1 MKKVL
6 SVALT
11 LLMIVSVI
19 LPVLAEESPIVS
31 NNPVKIKAYDPSLDP
46 QKSPHQVHP
55 GEIYGAHLS
64 LGAPFN
70 GIAYCLPTWSTTDSD
85 CTLALY
91 AWNETFAKTI
101 AAGPVA
107 EHRFEN
113 VKDCQTYT
121 LSFDE
126 QPAGEYLF
134 CIKDVEG
141 SIGTWVYPATVS
153 KGYVMQ
159 EEVEKSGDLEI
170 TVSFTKTPQTPFY
183 QATSLDHAFTG
194 HDTPDEYVF
203 SEDSLIYTH
212 EVMPDTWVFTD
223 GLGRVSLTNE
233 QVGDL
238 KTDKT
243 LAIFYWTWHVD
254 LAGNEPFNNTAF
266 TTEHPEATNDY
277 HHKGWPTSGTA
288 FFWNEP
294 LFGYYRTDDEW
305 VLRKHAEM
313 LTNAG
318 IDVIFT
324 DNTNGNFTWKSSY
337 VPLYETWSTMQQ
349 NGMNTP
355 KVSFMLP
362 FAPTSGSLEQLESLY
377 LDIYRADKYHS
388 LWYYLDG
395 KPMLMAHSGNLSSN
409 SGLNTEIKDF
419 FTFRA
424 GQASYTV
431 KDTSMKSWGWLSTYP
446 QATYFATTKDKKTQN
461 WEQIPVGVALNHS
474 YVTDKMVA
482 MNHPEAMGRSYTS
495 AGYRT
500 EENAKLWGYALQE
513 QFDYAIEK
521 DPRVIFVTGWN
532 EWTAGRNENW
542 ADTPNG
548 FPDQFDDE
556 HSRDIEPSKGDLK
569 DHYYYQ
575 LVNASRQ
582 FQGARP
588 IPTPSAAQS
597 IDLGAGAEQ
606 WSTAAPY
613 FAAYIGNTGDR
624 DAKGYGSLHYTEFS
638 GRNDIIGARVAR
650 DDENVYFYVECNE
663 DITPYTDP
671 LWMVLYLDTDQQNQ
685 GWETFDFV
693 LNKTSPTATQAV
705 LERFTGNGYETE
717 VVGNVSYSVDG
728 KYMQVAVPKSM
739 LGLSGY
745 DFTIN
750 FSWTDHVHDAAD
762 KGEQAADGSWVY
774 TTFTG
779 DILDFYTSGDVAP
792 GMRFK
797 YSYVSTAENAGK
809 QTETTETTQK
819 EQGTEPDSAQT
830 ESDSAQTESDSATES
845 LVDLGLGCK
854 SCATWVALLAL
865 IPAAVL
871 CIKRKRD

>member
-1 MKKVL
+1 MKKL
-6 SVALT
+6 F
-11 LLMIVSVI
+11 SVI
-19 LPVLAEESPIVS
+19 LVMLMLVGMLLPVLAEESPIVS
-31 NNPVKIKAYDPSLDP
+31 QKPVKIKAYDPSLDG

-55 GEIYGAHLS
+55 GEVYGAHLS

-70 GIAYCLPTWSTTDSD
+70 GLAYCLPTWSTTDSD
-85 CTLALY
+85 ATLVLY
-91 AWNETFAKTI
+91 AWNETYDKTVAAEPI
-101 AAGPVA
+101 AQK
-107 EHRFEN
+107 RFEN
-113 VKDCQTYT
+113 VRDCQTYT

-141 SIGTWVYPATVS
+141 QIGTWLYPATVS

-159 EEVEKSGDLEI
+159 DGAEKTGDLEI
-170 TVSFTKTPQTPFY
+170 TVSFTKTPEVPFY
-183 QATSLDHAFTG
+183 QASSLDQAYTG

-203 SEDSLIYTH
+203 PEDSLIYTH

-223 GLGRVSLTNE
+223 GLGRTSLTNAE
-233 QVGDL
+233 VGDL
-238 KTDKT
+238 KADKT

-266 TTEHPEATNDY
+266 TTEHPEAINDY
-277 HHKGWPTSGTA
+277 FHKGWPTSNTA

-294 LFGYYRTDDEW
+294 LFGFYRTDDEW

-337 VPLYETWSTMQQ
+337 VPLYNTWSEMQQ
-349 NGMNTP
+349 NGMDTP

-362 FAPTSGSLEQLESLY
+362 FAATTGSLEQLESLY

-395 KPMLMAHSGNLSSN
+395 KPMLMAHSANLSTK
-409 SGLNTEIKDF
+409 SGLNREIKSF

-424 GQASYTV
+424 GQPGYTV
-431 KDTSMKSWGWLSTYP
+431 KETGLKQWGWLSTYP
-446 QATYFATTKDKKTQN
+446 QAGYFATTKDKKQGT
-461 WEQIPVGVALNHS
+461 WEQMTVGVGINHS
-474 YVTDKMVA
+474 YVTDSMVA
-482 MNHPEAMGRSYTS
+482 MNHPDAMGRSYTS
-495 AGYRT
+495 KGYRA
-500 EENAKLWGYALQE
+500 EADAKLWGYQLAE
-513 QFDYAIEK
+513 QFAYAIEQ

-542 ADTPNG
+542 ANTPNG

-597 IDLGAGAEQ
+597 IDLTKGAEQ
-606 WSTAAPY
+606 WSAAEPY
-613 FAAYIGNTGDR
+613 YAAYIGNTGDR
-624 DAKGYGSLHYTEFS
+624 DAQGYGSLHYTEFS

-650 DDENVYFYVECNE
+650 DDDNVYFFVECNE

-685 GWETFDFV
+685 GWETFDYV
-693 LNKTSPTATQAV
+693 LNKTAPTATEAV

-717 VVGNVSYSVDG
+717 VVGKVSYTVDG
-728 KYMQVAVPKSM
+728 KYMQVSVPKS
-739 LGLSGY
+739 LLNLSGY

-750 FSWTDHVHDAAD
+750 FSWTDHVHDASD
-762 KGEQAADGSWVY
+762 TGTQTADGAWEYS
-774 TTFTG
+774 TFSG

-797 YSYVSTAENAGK
+797 YSYISTAENAGK
-809 QTETTETTQK
+809 ETQTTEQESAGTDPAESGSESTAPETET
-819 EQGTEPDSAQT
+819 EQ
-830 ESDSAQTESDSATES
+830 ESEQ
-845 LVDLGLGCK
+845 GCK
-854 SCATWVALLAL
+854 SVAACILVLAL
-865 IPAAVL
+865 IPAAL
-871 CIKRKRD
+871 FIKRKRD

>member
-1 MKKVL
+1 MKK
-6 SVALT
+6 AL
-11 LLMIVSVI
+11 SVI
-19 LPVLAEESPIVS
+19 LTLVMLIGIALPVMAEQSPIIS
-31 NNPVKIKAYDPSLDP
+31 ENPTKIKAFDPKLDSS
-46 QKSPHQVHP
+46 KSPHQVQP

-70 GIAYCLPTWSTTDSD
+70 GLAYCLPTWSTTDSD
-85 CTLALY
+85 ATLVLY
-91 AWNETFAKTI
+91 AWDETYEKTLSAAPI
-101 AAGPVA
+101 A
-107 EHRFEN
+107 EQRFEN
-113 VKDCQTYT
+113 LRDCQTYT

-141 SIGTWVYPATVS
+141 TVGTWVYPATVS
-153 KGYVMQ
+153 QGFIMQ
-159 EEVEKSGDLEI
+159 DGAEKNGDLEI
-170 TVSFTKTPQTPFY
+170 TVSFTKTPEIPFY
-183 QATSLDHAFTG
+183 KATSAQQAYTG
-194 HDTPDEYVF
+194 HEVPDEYTF
-203 SEDSLIYTH
+203 AEDSLIYTH

-223 GLGRVSLTNE
+223 GLGRVSLTNAE
-233 QVGDL
+233 VGDL
-238 KTDKT
+238 KEDKT

-254 LAGNEPFNNTAF
+254 LSFNQPFNNTAF
-266 TTEHPEATNDY
+266 TTEHPEAINDY
-277 HHKGWPTSGTA
+277 FHEGWPTSGA
-288 FFWNEP
+288 AYFWNEP
-294 LFGYYRTDDEW
+294 LFGYYRTDDPW

-324 DNTNGNFTWKSSY
+324 DNTNGNYTWKSSY
-337 VPLYETWSTMQQ
+337 VPLYETWSAMQQ
-349 NGMNTP
+349 NGMDTP

-362 FAPTSGSLEQLESLY
+362 FGPTDGSLEQLHSLY
-377 LDIYRADKYHS
+377 LDIYRTDKYHS

-395 KPMLMAHSGNLSSN
+395 KPMLMAHSSNLSAK
-409 SGLNTEIKDF
+409 SGLDTEIKNF

-424 GQASYTV
+424 GQPGYTV
-431 KDTSMKSWGWLSTYP
+431 KNTQKLTWGWLSTYP
-446 QATYFATTKDKKTQN
+446 QATYYVTTKDKKQGN
-461 WEQIPVGVALNHS
+461 WEQIAVGVAINHS
-474 YVTDKMVA
+474 YVTDSMVA
-482 MNHPEAMGRSYTS
+482 MNHPDAMGRSYTS

-500 EENAKLWGYALQE
+500 EADAKLWGYQLAE
-513 QFDYAIEK
+513 QFAYAIEQ
-521 DPRVIFVTGWN
+521 DPKVIFVTGWN

-542 ADTPNG
+542 SNTPNG

-597 IDLGAGAEQ
+597 IDLSAGAEQ

-613 FAAYIGNTGDR
+613 YAAYIGNTGDR
-624 DAKGYGSLHYTEFS
+624 DHKGYGSTYYTEFS

-650 DDENVYFYVECNE
+650 DDEFVYFFVECNE

-671 LWMVLYLDTDQQNQ
+671 LWMVLYLDTDQSSQ
-685 GWETFDFV
+685 GWETFEYV
-693 LNKTSPTATQAV
+693 LNKTSPTATEAV

-717 VVGNVSYSVDG
+717 VVGKVSYTVDG

-750 FSWTDHVHDAAD
+750 FSWTDNVHDASD
-762 KGEQAADGSWVY
+762 KGTQTADGAWVY
-774 TTFTG
+774 STFSG

-797 YSYVSTAENAGK
+797 YSYQSTAANAGIE
-809 QTETTETTQK
+809 QDTTEDTTAESG
-819 EQGTEPDSAQT
+819 EQSTDNEGGEESTTEAPEQN
-830 ESDSAQTESDSATES
+830 
-845 LVDLGLGCK
+845 GCK
-854 SCATWVALLAL
+854 SVAMWIGFVL
-865 IPAAVL
+865 IPAAL

>member
-650 DDENVYFYVECNE
+650 DDENVYFYVKCNE

-830 ESDSAQTESDSATES
+830 ESDSATES